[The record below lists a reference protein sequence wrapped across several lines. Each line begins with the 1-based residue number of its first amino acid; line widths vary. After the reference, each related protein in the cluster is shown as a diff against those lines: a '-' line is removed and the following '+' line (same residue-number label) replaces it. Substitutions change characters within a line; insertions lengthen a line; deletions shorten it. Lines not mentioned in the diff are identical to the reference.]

1 VECGVGQSNFE
12 LGSLSL
18 ENLEIQTGVG
28 ETTVE
33 LLGDWKKD
41 LHASIKGGIG
51 KATLRL
57 PGHVGVRVES
67 DKGIGSVSA
76 SGLKKE
82 GNAYTN
88 DAYGKTKVT
97 LNMHVQAGI
106 GEIQLELVD

>member
-1 VECGVGQSNFE
+1 
-12 LGSLSL
+12 
-18 ENLEIQTGVG
+18 VG

-41 LHASIKGGIG
+41 LQANIKGGIG

-57 PGHVGVRVES
+57 PVNVGVRVES

-76 SGLKKE
+76 RGLRKE
-82 GNAYTN
+82 GNIYTN
-88 DAYGKTKVT
+88 ESYGKSKVT
-97 LNMHVQAGI
+97 LNIHVQAGI